1 MPESYTQIAGN
12 STAGNKMREEQRT
25 IGGNVVNG
33 QWVFQTPRQS
43 YLAIAEDCAF
53 ANSKQHFS
61 IFNGSG
67 SNKVIRVSK
76 IFITNMVANV
86 TVSGGARRLDVKK
99 ITSCSSGT
107 DITPLKQYTTNDDV
121 PSQIVIRTGATVSE
135 SSLLFPLVF
144 PDDEML
150 LTQNSM
156 AQQIY
161 SGINWV
167 PEGIEI
173 QEITL
178 NSGEGI
184 TIKQITNS
192 TAGIVTWIVV
202 FTLEDV

>member
-1 MPESYTQIAGN
+1 MPESYMQIAGN
-12 STAGNKMREEQRT
+12 STAGNKIRENQKT

-43 YLAIAEDCAF
+43 YLAIAESCAF
-53 ANSKQHFS
+53 ANAKKHFS

-67 SNKVIRVSK
+67 SNKVVKISK
-76 IFITNMVANV
+76 IFATNMVLT
-86 TVSGGARRLDVKK
+86 TVSGGIRRLEVKR
-99 ITSCSSGT
+99 ITDCSGGT
-107 DITPLKQYTTNDDV
+107 DIVPSKQYTTNDDV
-121 PSQIVIRTGATVSE
+121 PSQIIIQTGATASE
-135 SSLLFPLVF
+135 GALLFPLVF

-156 AQQIY
+156 AQQIF

-178 NSGEGI
+178 NSGEGL

-192 TAGIVTWIVV
+192 TAGVVTWIIV
-202 FTLEDV
+202 FALEDV